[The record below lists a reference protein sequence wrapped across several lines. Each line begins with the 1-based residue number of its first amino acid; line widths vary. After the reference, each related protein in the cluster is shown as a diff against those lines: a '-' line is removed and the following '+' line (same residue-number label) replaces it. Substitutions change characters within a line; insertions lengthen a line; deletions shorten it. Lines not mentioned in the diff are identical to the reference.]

1 MSYEFLS
8 FSFPLFVFIHLFVP
22 GLSSTYTCLSLLCPA
37 HRLCLPGE
45 LSSAPPTCPLH
56 PPRPRA
62 AGHSPVHLITSLHP
76 TLGGSFHSP
85 ASPLDCERVRAES
98 MSCLLLWEPLPFPRR
113 LQTFGKGCP
122 AQLLPRKPTSLA
134 VPSPSHQVPGWGSCW
149 PSAWRRNFPVTSPW
163 RLSHSCLGDPE
174 SQASLGLREPI
185 SATEPGGGGG
195 GPLGL

>member
-1 MSYEFLS
+1 M
-8 FSFPLFVFIHLFVP
+8 FSFICWFLVYRAPTRVCLFSAQPTVSVYLASYLQPHPRVP
-22 GLSSTYTCLSLLCPA
+22 CT
-37 HRLCLPGE
+37 
-45 LSSAPPTCPLH
+45 PP
-56 PPRPRA
+56 PRA

-85 ASPLDCERVRAES
+85 ASPLDCERVRAEG
-98 MSCLLLWEPLPFPRR
+98 MSCMLLWEPLPFPRR

-122 AQLLPRKPTSLA
+122 TQLLPRKPTSLA

-185 SATEPGGGGG
+185 SATGMGGG
-195 GPLGL
+195 LGL

>member
-1 MSYEFLS
+1 MSVSKGRIHVRLRSEDNSKVSEGLRPPGTLRPFVGNPHSHREPPLTNS
-8 FSFPLFVFIHLFVP
+8 AAFPLFVFIHLFVP

-56 PPRPRA
+56 PPPRA

-76 TLGGSFHSP
+76 TLGGSFHLL
-85 ASPLDCERVRAES
+85 ASPLDCERVRAEG

-122 AQLLPRKPTSLA
+122 TQLLPRKPTSLA
-134 VPSPSHQVPGWGSCW
+134 VPSPSHQVPG
-149 PSAWRRNFPVTSPW
+149 
-163 RLSHSCLGDPE
+163 
-174 SQASLGLREPI
+174 
-185 SATEPGGGGG
+185 
-195 GPLGL
+195 